1 MRYILGR
8 MPPRSPDLLLPL
20 LSSSTPVTLEQLQ
33 HALGQPSRRT
43 TFRYLS
49 QVRYLRSYNHNGR
62 FYTARDPDR
71 FDDLGL
77 FRLGSVCF
85 SRDRSLAATVLRLL
99 GESAVGY
106 TDKELRALLHVP
118 VHPFLLAAVRQRH
131 ARRELLSGVYVYLSA
146 DPPIGARQLQARQ
159 ARYAAAALAPD
170 LIIAVLLA
178 LLRQPTATPSE
189 LALRLQGHSPP
200 ISRLQVQAVFDR
212 FDLAEV
218 VKKGWP
224 TPC

>member
-1 MRYILGR
+1 

-43 TFRYLS
+43 TFRYLG

-77 FRLGSVCF
+77 LRLGSVCF

-99 GESAVGY
+99 GESAAGY

-146 DPPIGARQLQARQ
+146 EPQLGARQLQARQ

-170 LIIAVLLA
+170 VIIAGVQGEEA
-178 LLRQPTATPSE
+178 VEASR
-189 LALRLQGHSPP
+189 RLPAADGVS
-200 ISRLQVQAVFDR
+200 SAVTCPHEPR
-212 FDLAEV
+212 VTLSC
-218 VKKGWP
+218 W
-224 TPC
+224 